1 MKTTAERGRK
11 MVRLSITL
19 PEELLQLLDEKVI
32 SKGYASRSEFIRDL
46 IRETLI
52 EDKWSSSEEEV
63 VGVLTVIYDH
73 HQRELTQKMI
83 DIQHSRYVNIM
94 CTTHVHLDRHN
105 CLETII
111 IKGKPSEIENISVK
125 IAGLKG
131 VKFAKLTKASK
142 LEI

>member
-1 MKTTAERGRK
+1 

-94 CTTHVHLDRHN
+94 CTTHVHLDHHN

>member
-94 CTTHVHLDRHN
+94 CTTHVHLDHHN

>member
-1 MKTTAERGRK
+1 MGEKL
-11 MVRLSITL
+11 VRFSITI
-19 PEELLQLLDEKVI
+19 PEELLDYIDKNLIK
-32 SKGYASRSEFIRDL
+32 KGYSSRSEFVRDL
-46 IRETLI
+46 VREMI
-52 EDKWSSSEEEV
+52 VSDRWSDDQNEV

-83 DIQHSRYVNIM
+83 DLQHSKYINIM
-94 CTTHVHLDRHN
+94 CTTHVHLDHNN

-111 IKGKPSEIENISVK
+111 IKGKPSEIESIYMK

-131 VKFAKLTKASK
+131 VKFAKLTKTSK

>member
-1 MKTTAERGRK
+1 MGEKL
-11 MVRLSITL
+11 VRFSITI
-19 PEELLQLLDEKVI
+19 PEELLDYIDKNLIK
-32 SKGYASRSEFIRDL
+32 KGYSSRSEFVRDL
-46 IRETLI
+46 VREMI
-52 EDKWSSSEEEV
+52 VSDRWSDDQNEV

-83 DIQHSRYVNIM
+83 DLQHSKYINIM
-94 CTTHVHLDRHN
+94 CTTHVHLDHNN

-111 IKGKPSEIENISVK
+111 IKGKPSEIESISVK

-131 VKFAKLTKASK
+131 VKFAKLTKTSK

>member
-1 MKTTAERGRK
+1 MGEKL
-11 MVRLSITL
+11 VRLSITI
-19 PEELLQLLDEKVI
+19 PEELLEYIDTNVVK
-32 SKGYASRSEFIRDL
+32 KGYPSRSEFIRDL
-46 IRETLI
+46 IREVI
-52 EDKWSSSEEEV
+52 VNERWSDEQNEV

-83 DIQHSRYVNIM
+83 DLQHSRYINIM
-94 CTTHVHLDRHN
+94 CTTHVHLDHHN

-111 IKGKPSEIENISVK
+111 IKGKPSEIESISVK

-131 VKFAKLTKASK
+131 VKFAKLTKTSR

>member
-1 MKTTAERGRK
+1 MGDKL
-11 MVRLSITL
+11 VRFSITI
-19 PEELLQLLDEKVI
+19 PEELLDYIDKNLIKR
-32 SKGYASRSEFIRDL
+32 GYSSRSEFVRDL
-46 IRETLI
+46 VREMI
-52 EDKWSSSEEEV
+52 VSDRWSDDQNEV

-83 DIQHSRYVNIM
+83 DLQHSKYINIM
-94 CTTHVHLDRHN
+94 CTTHVHLDHNN

-111 IKGKPSEIENISVK
+111 IKGKPSDIESISVK

-131 VKFAKLTKASK
+131 VKFAKLTKTSK

>member
-1 MKTTAERGRK
+1 MGEKL
-11 MVRLSITL
+11 VRFSITI
-19 PEELLQLLDEKVI
+19 PEELLDYIDKNLIK
-32 SKGYASRSEFIRDL
+32 KGYSSRSEFVRDL
-46 IRETLI
+46 VREMI
-52 EDKWSSSEEEV
+52 VSDRWSDDKNEV

-83 DIQHSRYVNIM
+83 DLQHSKYINIM
-94 CTTHVHLDRHN
+94 CTTHVHLDHNN

-111 IKGKPSEIENISVK
+111 IKGKPSEIESISMK

-131 VKFAKLTKASK
+131 VKFAKLTKTSK

>member
-1 MKTTAERGRK
+1 MGEKL
-11 MVRLSITL
+11 VRFSITI
-19 PEELLQLLDEKVI
+19 PEELLDYIDKNLIK
-32 SKGYASRSEFIRDL
+32 KGYSSRSEFVRDL
-46 IRETLI
+46 VREMI
-52 EDKWSSSEEEV
+52 VSDRWSDDQNEV

-83 DIQHSRYVNIM
+83 DLQHSKYINIM
-94 CTTHVHLDRHN
+94 CTTHVHLDHNN

-111 IKGKPSEIENISVK
+111 IKGKPSEIESISMK

-131 VKFAKLTKASK
+131 VKFAKLTKTSK